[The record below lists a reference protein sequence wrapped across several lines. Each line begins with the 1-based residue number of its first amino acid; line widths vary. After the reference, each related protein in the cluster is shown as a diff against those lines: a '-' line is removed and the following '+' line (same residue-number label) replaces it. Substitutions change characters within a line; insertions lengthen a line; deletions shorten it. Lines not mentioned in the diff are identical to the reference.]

1 MFFQMLTE
9 IYRFYKPGTTVMELL
24 WTVET
29 KENQRRQIHLFLVL
43 RMIEECREELENRL
57 SIVQENVLMR
67 IQSLG
72 FQIQGKQY
80 EELKIINLLP
90 DEKAVMN
97 AVVKAEQYK
106 VHEQRILSYYFETDA
121 VS

>member
-1 MFFQMLTE
+1 MFFQMQTE